1 MLHHTK
7 YMYQQKLK
15 TNYCKHTL
23 LHIIKDTEMMVC
35 VCVCG
40 GGGGGC
46 FIDNRWVKLKHML
59 HDTKYMYQQKLQA
72 KVRLITASAYHYIY
86 FQGYGEGNGG
96 LVRA

>member
-23 LHIIKDTEMMVC
+23 LHIISVC
-35 VCVCG
+35 VCVWG
-40 GGGGGC
+40 GGGLFHLC
-46 FIDNRWVKLKHML
+46 IYVDNRWVKLKHML